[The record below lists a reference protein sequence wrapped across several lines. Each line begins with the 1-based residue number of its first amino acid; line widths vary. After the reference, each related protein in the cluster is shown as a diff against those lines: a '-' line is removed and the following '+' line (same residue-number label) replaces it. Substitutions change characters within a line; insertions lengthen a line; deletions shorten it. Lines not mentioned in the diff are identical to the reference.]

1 MNAEHTRGSLHEEQS
16 VDMVSFRV
24 AWYTL
29 QVTVFL
35 SVLCAV
41 NLLSTVTVP
50 LSWLSISVVEL
61 FSGTHKISAAGLPA
75 AASHTGMLWLSQYR
89 DSLGGTAKHQEGE
102 TCGLLQLAE
111 AVLILYPKGTS

>member
-1 MNAEHTRGSLHEEQS
+1 MDL
-16 VDMVSFRV
+16 VSFRV
-24 AWYTL
+24 VWYTM
-29 QVTVFL
+29 QVTVFS

-50 LSWLSISVVEL
+50 LSWLSVSVMEL
-61 FSGTHKISAAGLPA
+61 FSGTHEISAAGLPA
-75 AASHTGMLWLSQYR
+75 AALHTGFLWSSQYR